1 MAVTFNQTSY
11 TLAFLTRYTQF
22 NGKTLSKLLG
32 YLHAVFH
39 GCILNRY
46 KWTHIHCPH
55 PRMLTCWQYFKCEK
69 FDNSTITVITSDKTY
84 SQTMQPS
91 VHCNSHPRE
100 VILLIKSTKYSFT
113 AKLYQQITWIHNMC
127 GGSLNECERQTDS
140 GNLHLRY
147 WRLRENRQRHQ
158 SKHASLI
165 HVYISHCFSNVS
177 TLNSHE
183 ERKQI
188 NNYYYRNYTQSV
200 CYIPHS
206 QAIPIRSSY
215 ECPGCCRK
223 MYGLEPI
230 HTLLASNAGTYI
242 ICLWWWSKVTY
253 TALWAHRGAYISH
266 ILHKEKWRKDWEKM
280 KLN

>member
-1 MAVTFNQTSY
+1 MNV
-11 TLAFLTRYTQF
+11 R
-22 NGKTLSKLLG
+22 
-32 YLHAVFH
+32 
-39 GCILNRY
+39 
-46 KWTHIHCPH
+46 
-55 PRMLTCWQYFKCEK
+55 
-69 FDNSTITVITSDKTY
+69 D
-84 SQTMQPS
+84 
-91 VHCNSHPRE
+91 
-100 VILLIKSTKYSFT
+100 
-113 AKLYQQITWIHNMC
+113 
-127 GGSLNECERQTDS
+127 RQTD
-140 GNLHLRY
+140 
-147 WRLRENRQRHQ
+147 RQWQ
-158 SKHASLI
+158 PAFKILKTEGKSAKTSI
-165 HVYISHCFSNVS
+165 KTCFINSFHVYISHCFSNVS

-188 NNYYYRNYTQSV
+188 NSYYYPYYTQSV

-242 ICLWWWSKVTY
+242 SCLWWWAKVTY

-266 ILHKEKWRKDWEKM
+266 ILHKEKRRKDWEKM